1 MELIFNSASYIQFRL
16 DSFKESPFDTK
27 RVKCT
32 QKKVYIYQRL
42 LCLLLAI
49 NLIYS

>member
-1 MELIFNSASYIQFRL
+1 MDTIFNSPSYLQFRL

-32 QKKVYIYQRL
+32 QKKVLYFDQINQL
-42 LCLLLAI
+42 LIL
-49 NLIYS
+49 